1 MNAVRQLESLALE
14 HGYESWSFLHDSRG
28 LTDLDE
34 TSRLFTLQSES
45 RRVITSSGPRKASD
59 VVRKQVDEDTK
70 PGEQEVSRFLRLL
83 DVIHTVPWA
92 NKAFE
97 VNNGILR
104 QLMCGHLELIVGPE
118 VAKAHGQRLR
128 QLIDLDAKD
137 SHLVWVTNRQQG
149 KTTTIC
155 KFLTALAVAS
165 TRGGNLA
172 FVYST
177 SLDRAQEV
185 LRGVKAMLRWLIKK
199 KVLHSIGYTDVRL
212 VRDNEIMFGLETGG
226 VENVMR
232 ARPRNIASCRGDAPQ
247 AVVVDEIAFLE
258 GRFFNEFLRPLTQV
272 GGRAFSFITT
282 PPARDSWFQNYLK
295 LVKAANDRG
304 DFHFYFISHSLV
316 CAECAANGVAEK
328 CSHNLGYVPPWKSLI
343 TLHNMLKL
351 VPASERATYQTE
363 VLGVLEDKT
372 DAYIDSRLMAALLE
386 VPRSPP
392 DLVKLIYLA
401 VDPASHAKSNI
412 GLAAFASDPTTGQLI
427 FLGSASVNLMRAE
440 KIQCDMVLIDFLR
453 RMRAQRP
460 LAEAELLP
468 IIECNNNEI
477 SASSILE
484 TIRANWP
491 HTRNWMSAKQYGKY
505 ITSNVGV
512 WTTHETKRA
521 ALLSLQNILITAGR
535 LRISS
540 TFFTTDATSYS
551 VHAAPISPAEA
562 IKTVTDELC
571 RFRDTDKN
579 EISGTAGGSEK
590 DDVGMAFLIAL
601 YWINAIQ
608 RHEHTRQPADLSLL

>member
-1 MNAVRQLESLALE
+1 MNAIRQLEEVALK
-14 HGYESWSFLHDSRG
+14 HGYESWSFLHDNRG

-199 KVLHSIGYTDVRL
+199 KVLHTIGYTNVRL

-232 ARPRNIASCRGDAPQ
+232 ARPRTLRRVEATSPRPWWSTTFSSRAASSAIFAPPHRS
-247 AVVVDEIAFLE
+247 AVGPLASSPPPRARLP
-258 GRFFNEFLRPLTQV
+258 GLRTISSSSRRP
-272 GGRAFSFITT
+272 TT
-282 PPARDSWFQNYLK
+282 AATSTFTSSPTRSCAPNARPTGSPRNARTTRVRPPEAS
-295 LVKAANDRG
+295 
-304 DFHFYFISHSLV
+304 
-316 CAECAANGVAEK
+316 
-328 CSHNLGYVPPWKSLI
+328 I

-351 VPASERATYQTE
+351 VPASGGPRTRPRC
-363 VLGVLEDKT
+363 LGPEDKT

-386 VPRSPP
+386 VPRPPTSP
-392 DLVKLIYLA
+392 LFIWRR
-401 VDPASHAKSNI
+401 PAARQSNI
-412 GLAAFASDPTTGQLI
+412 GLAAFASDTATGQLI

-440 KIQCDMVLIDFLR
+440 KIQCDMVSTTFR
-453 RMRAQRP
+453 RMHAQRP
-460 LAEAELLP
+460 LAEPSFCPSSSATTTRSRRRRSSDNPRQLAAHAEL
-468 IIECNNNEI
+468 
-477 SASSILE
+477 
-484 TIRANWP
+484 
-491 HTRNWMSAKQYGKY
+491 MSAKQYGKY
-505 ITSNVGV
+505 IT
-512 WTTHETKRA
+512 
-521 ALLSLQNILITAGR
+521 
-535 LRISS
+535 
-540 TFFTTDATSYS
+540 
-551 VHAAPISPAEA
+551 
-562 IKTVTDELC
+562 
-571 RFRDTDKN
+571 
-579 EISGTAGGSEK
+579 
-590 DDVGMAFLIAL
+590 
-601 YWINAIQ
+601 
-608 RHEHTRQPADLSLL
+608 